1 MISKIVK
8 GVVIG
13 SAVGAA
19 LMMAADCAVRKKGSR
34 FGKKIIKA
42 IGL

>member
-8 GVVIG
+8 GVIVG

-19 LMMAADCAVRKKGSR
+19 VMVATDCTVRKKGMR
-34 FGKKIIKA
+34 FSKKLIKM